1 MIPAEAASLERNGGG
16 LVDDGSWVG
25 LGGGVE
31 LRVRERGKEY
41 FPVGTTCVD
50 VNASGDG
57 GGDDDVV
64 GGADGG
70 EGDELVIHVVELEGV
85 SM

>member
-1 MIPAEAASLERNGGG
+1 M
-16 LVDDGSWVG
+16 DDGSRVG

-41 FPVGTTCVD
+41 LPVGTTRVD

-64 GGADGG
+64 RGADGG
-70 EGDELVIHVVELEGV
+70 EGDELVLHVVELEGV